1 MTQDSPVVPAG
12 TLVTLL
18 REQAART
25 PHARAVVAE
34 DACLSYA
41 ELDARADRLARR
53 LRRAGAGPERVVA
66 VAVPRGAGLV
76 VAIVAVLKAGAAYL
90 PLDPGDPPQ
99 RRRLM
104 LTDAGAVAA
113 VTPDAEPGDAFEG
126 VVTVDVNDAAATGE
140 PPAALPEARPGNLAY
155 VIYTSG
161 STGRP
166 KGVGITHRAIVNRLA
181 WMQARYDLRPD
192 DRVLQKTPAGFD
204 VSVWEFFWP
213 LLHGATLVMARPD
226 GHRDPAY
233 LAEVVRRERITTLH
247 FVPSMLAAFLRAE
260 PGTPLPSV
268 RRVLCSG
275 EALPAETVHR
285 FHRAHDAEL
294 HNLYGPTEAAVDV
307 TAWPCPPGMPDDPVP
322 IGLPVW
328 NTGVR
333 VLDGALRPVADG
345 ETGELYL
352 TGVQLARGYLGR
364 PGLTATRFVADPFGA
379 PGERMYRTG
388 DLGRRR
394 PDGAFEYAGR
404 VDNQVKL
411 RGQRVELGEIESVL
425 TGHPA
430 VEQAAVLVRE
440 NTGGHRHLVG
450 YLVAA
455 EPVADD
461 DLEAYL
467 AARLP
472 AHMVPARYVTLD
484 ELPVTANGKLD
495 RAALAAIEPRRTGGG
510 RAARTEPERLVCG
523 IFAEVLGLPSVRP
536 DEGFLRLGGDSIQ
549 AIDAAGRITR
559 AGLPVAVRDVMG
571 ARTAAALAERALTR
585 PAPTVAEA
593 PEAGWGAVPMTP
605 IMHWLRERGGP
616 ADAFGQRLVL
626 RIPAQVT
633 AAWLTGALRRLL
645 EVHDM
650 LRVRRRITA
659 DGRWELVVPPPDDVD
674 ARRCVTEVPLDGR
687 TGPAAGELIRAEL
700 AAAQRRLSLDEG
712 RLVQAVLFS
721 AGPDR
726 QAVLGLVVNHLCV
739 DGVSWRVLLN
749 DLREAWHAG
758 PGWRPAPAV
767 TTFRTWARL
776 LNGEARSDARPEAA
790 AYWSSALDPGRAR
803 LGRRPLD
810 ARTDH
815 ESPDHLLTLDLDP
828 ATTERLVSP
837 ATGPGSPTIND
848 LLLTGLALAVRER
861 AHRDG
866 TPDEPVVLDVEG
878 HGRQDR
884 DGTDLSRT
892 VGWFTTLFPVR
903 LLKAGGTFHDDPL
916 AALRLVR
923 EQLRD
928 IPDKGLEYGVHR
940 YLRAP
945 GEHVAGSE
953 PEIGFNY
960 LGRFDGGGTGDWTI
974 VADFGVGLDCFG
986 AGMPMAHAV
995 EVNAAVVDGP
1005 GGPVLR
1011 ATWSWAAG
1019 VLTRPEVARLAE
1031 TWFHRLTRLAADA
1044 ADAADDAA
1052 VSRDLTL
1059 RTVSAAE
1066 IEELEAELNAIR
1078 S

>member
-1 MTQDSPVVPAG
+1 MTQESPVVPAG
-12 TLVTLL
+12 TLVGLL

-25 PHARAVVAE
+25 PRAPAVVAE
-34 DACLSYA
+34 DACLTYA
-41 ELDARADRLARR
+41 ELDARTDRLARR
-53 LRRAGAGPERVVA
+53 LRHAGAGPERVVA

-76 VAIVAVLKAGAAYL
+76 VAIVAVIKSGAAYL
-90 PLDPGDPPQ
+90 PLEPGDPP
-99 RRRLM
+99 RRLRF
-104 LTDAGAVAA
+104 LLADAGAVAA
-113 VTPDAEPGDAFEG
+113 VTSGAGDAFEG
-126 VVTVDVNDAAATGE
+126 VVTVDVADAGAPSVT
-140 PPAALPEARPGNLAY
+140 LPEVRPGNLAY

-166 KGVGITHRAIVNRLA
+166 KGVGISHRAIVNRLA
-181 WMQARYDLRPD
+181 WMQAQYGLRPD

-213 LLHGATLVMARPD
+213 LLQGATLVMARPD

-233 LAEVVRRERITTLH
+233 LAEVIDRERITTLH
-247 FVPSMLAAFLRAE
+247 FVPSMLAAFLRAR

-285 FHRAHDAEL
+285 FHQAHDAEL

-307 TAWPCPPGMPDDPVP
+307 TAWPCPPGMPDVPVP
-322 IGLPVW
+322 IGRPVW
-328 NTGVR
+328 NTGVH

-345 ETGELYL
+345 EVGELYL

-364 PGLTATRFVADPFGA
+364 PGLTATRFVAAPFGA
-379 PGERMYRTG
+379 AGERMYRTG

-411 RGQRVELGEIESVL
+411 RGQRIELGEIESAL

-440 NTGGHRHLVG
+440 NAGGHQHLVG

-455 EPVADD
+455 DAVTDEAMEAYPPVTGDA
-461 DLEAYL
+461 LEAYL
-467 AARLP
+467 AERLP

-495 RAALAAIEPRRTGGG
+495 RAALAAIEPPRTGGG
-510 RAARTEPERLVCG
+510 RAARTDPERLVCG
-523 IFAEVLGLPSVRP
+523 ILAEVLALPAVHP
-536 DEGFLRLGGDSIQ
+536 DDGFLRLGGDSIQ
-549 AIDAAGRITR
+549 AIDAAGQITR
-559 AGLPVAVRDVMG
+559 AGLPVTVRDVMG
-571 ARTAAALAERALTR
+571 ARSVAELAERALSR
-585 PAPTVAEA
+585 PAPAVAAEA
-593 PEAGWGAVPMTP
+593 PEAGRGAVPLTP
-605 IMHWLRERGGP
+605 IVHWLRERGGP
-616 ADAFGQRLVL
+616 ADAFCQRLVL

-633 AAWLTGALRRLL
+633 GEWLTGVLRRLL

-650 LRVRRRITA
+650 LRARRRITA
-659 DGRWELVVPPPDDVD
+659 DGQWELLVPAPDDVD
-674 ARRCVTEVPLDGR
+674 ALQCLTEVPLNGR
-687 TGPAAGELIRAEL
+687 TGEAADELIRAEL
-700 AAAQRRLSLDEG
+700 AAAQQRLSLDEG
-712 RLVQAVLFS
+712 RLVQAVWFS
-721 AGPDR
+721 AEPGR
-726 QAVLGLVVNHLCV
+726 QAMLGLVVNHLCV
-739 DGVSWRVLLN
+739 DGVSWRVLLH
-749 DLREAWHAG
+749 DLREAWQGVA
-758 PGWRPAPAV
+758 GWRPAPAV
-767 TTFRTWARL
+767 TSFRTWARL
-776 LNGEARSDARPEAA
+776 LNNEARSGARPGAA
-790 AYWSSALDPGRAR
+790 AYWSSVLDAGRAR
-803 LGRRPLD
+803 LGRPSD

-815 ESPDHLLTLDLDP
+815 ESPDRLLTLDLDP
-828 ATTERLVSP
+828 ATTERLV
-837 ATGPGSPTIND
+837 GPDSPTVNE
-848 LLLTGLALAVRER
+848 LLLTGLALAVREQAR
-861 AHRDG
+861 RDG
-866 TPDEPVVLDVEG
+866 TPDRPVVVDVEG
-878 HGRQDR
+878 HGREDR

-903 LLKAGGTFHDDPL
+903 LLEAGDNDGDDPR

-923 EQLRD
+923 EQLREL
-928 IPDKGLEYGVHR
+928 PDKGLEYGLHR

-945 GEHVAGSE
+945 GERVTGTE

-986 AGMPMAHAV
+986 AGMPTAHAV
-995 EVNAAVVDGP
+995 EVNAAVVDGA

-1019 VLTRPEVARLAE
+1019 ALTRPEVTRLAE
-1031 TWFHRLTRLAADA
+1031 TWFRLLTRLADDTA
-1044 ADAADDAA
+1044 AAAAP
-1052 VSRDLTL
+1052 RDLTL
-1059 RTVSAAE
+1059 RSVSAAE
-1066 IEELEAELNAIR
+1066 LAELEAELNAIR